1 MAVDDPSTG
10 GNPVPFDVNAGLRL
24 FRAAY
29 RGDLASV

>member
-10 GNPVPFDVNAGLRL
+10 GNPVPFDAAAGKRL

-29 RGDLASV
+29 DGDLAAV